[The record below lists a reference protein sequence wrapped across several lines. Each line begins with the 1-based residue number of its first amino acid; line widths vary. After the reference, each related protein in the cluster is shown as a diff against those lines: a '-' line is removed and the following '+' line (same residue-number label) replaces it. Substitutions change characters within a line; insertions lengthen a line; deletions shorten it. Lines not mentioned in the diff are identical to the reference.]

1 MYVENLCRGTSVIPM
16 RKEVLL
22 LILVLAISS
31 LFADKNVQ
39 AEQPKKVVDKF
50 INHVINKD
58 QDAARRYLFSEW
70 VKIPELVDKKSIG
83 GFNVLTTPQRNDTQI
98 VVAYFK
104 DEPGEERI
112 AFIWEVIVKDE
123 KISHIQVIHDG
134 TKPLLEEAKL
144 VKEYQLKYHRRVLV
158 PTEFP
163 AEITGFH
170 GYITEKNG
178 TQPEMLDLGYGMESL
193 HSYLHIAVFPVT
205 ENLDRYIWKNTEIL
219 KLKDGTKVLYNA
231 NFDLGYEIRFQKDGL
246 NYKLSVGKK
255 NLSKKFTVDDLMKI
269 AESMQ

>member
-1 MYVENLCRGTSVIPM
+1 M
-16 RKEVLL
+16 RKVLSF
-22 LILVLAISS
+22 ILVLTISS
-31 LFADKNVQ
+31 LFAVRNVQ
-39 AEQPKKVVDKF
+39 AQQPKKVVEKF
-50 INHVINKD
+50 INHLIEKE
-58 QDAARRYLFSEW
+58 QDAAMRYLYSQS
-70 VKIPELVDKKSIG
+70 VKIPELVETKPIG

-104 DEPGEERI
+104 GEPGQERI

-123 KISHIQVIHDG
+123 KISYIQVIHDG

-144 VKEYQLKYHRRVLV
+144 VKEYQLKFHRRALV

-170 GYITEKNG
+170 GFITERNE
-178 TQPEMLDLGYGMESL
+178 TQAEILDLGYGMESL
-193 HSYLHIAVFPVT
+193 NSYLHITVIPST

-231 NFDLGYEIRFQKDGL
+231 NFDLGYEMRFQKDGL
-246 NYKLSVGKK
+246 NYKLTVGKK
-255 NLSKKFTVDDLMKI
+255 NLSKKFTVDDLLKI
-269 AESMQ
+269 ADSMQ

>member
-1 MYVENLCRGTSVIPM
+1 MIKM
-16 RKEVLL
+16 RKAL
-22 LILVLAISS
+22 LIILIFTISS
-31 LFADKNVQ
+31 LLTDKYVQ
-39 AEQPKKVVDKF
+39 AQQPKKVVETF
-50 INHVINKD
+50 INHVIKNE
-58 QDAARRYLFSEW
+58 QVAAKRYLYSQS
-70 VKIPELVDKKSIG
+70 VKIPELVEGKPID

-104 DEPGEERI
+104 GEPGEERI
-112 AFIWEVIVKDE
+112 AFIWEVIVKNE
-123 KISHIQVIHDG
+123 EISYIQVIHDG

-144 VKEYQLKYHRRVLV
+144 VKEYQLKFNRRVLV

-163 AEITGFH
+163 AEVTGFH
-170 GYITEKNG
+170 GYITDKNEW
-178 TQPEMLDLGYGMESL
+178 QPEILDLGYGMDSL
-193 HSYLHIAVFPVT
+193 HSYLHIAVIPST
-205 ENLDRYIWKNTEIL
+205 EDLDRYIWKNTEIL

-255 NLSKKFTVDDLMKI
+255 NLSKKFTDDDLLKI